1 MRVQQSTVEQVR
13 NKLKMYKEKEKEMKE
28 GDKKIDFKRNI
39 IFFIFFVLN
48 IFSLFF
54 DFFKI

>member
-39 IFFIFFVLN
+39 IFLIFFFEYFFFIF
-48 IFSLFF
+48 
-54 DFFKI
+54 